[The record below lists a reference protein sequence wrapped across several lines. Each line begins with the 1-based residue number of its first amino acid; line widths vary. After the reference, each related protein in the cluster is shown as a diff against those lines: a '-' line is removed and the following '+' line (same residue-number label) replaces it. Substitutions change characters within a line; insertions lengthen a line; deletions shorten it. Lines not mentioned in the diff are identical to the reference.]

1 MTSCVHVYIN
11 AGLDEAK
18 DELDADYTSR
28 EIKTLCT
35 HRGNIQVT
43 CFKAASCLLPFAW
56 KFNAMTSVVNSGIF
70 NTIWSTTMKHA
81 YRSNPS
87 MSISDVQEEA
97 WVPAFQQCQDILE
110 QLRCLSMTLADVD
123 RHLNHYQKEGQLMVQ
138 LKRLYKGVSE
148 CLHQVHE
155 DKWIELTVRRIE
167 EYWKLRGYYKAAN
180 TFLKLRDSMELTEG
194 DFTAVEKISREV
206 SLFKIKFFSFFSV
219 KYSLLQ

>member
-1 MTSCVHVYIN
+1 MHVYIN

-43 CFKAASCLLPFAW
+43 CFKTASCLVPFILE
-56 KFNAMTSVVNSGIF
+56 FNIMTSGVNSGIF

-81 YRSNPS
+81 YGSNPS

-97 WVPAFQQCQDILE
+97 WAPAFQQCKGLLE
-110 QLRCLSMTLADVD
+110 KLRCLSLTLADVD

-138 LKRLYKGVSE
+138 LKCLYKGVSE
-148 CLHQVHE
+148 CLDQVYE
-155 DKWIELTVRRIE
+155 DNWIELTVRRIE

-180 TFLKLRDSMELTEG
+180 TFLKLRDSMELKEG
-194 DFTAVEKISREV
+194 DFTAMEGISREV
-206 SLFKIKFFSFFSV
+206 SLFKIYFFSFYSV

>member
-1 MTSCVHVYIN
+1 MHVYIN

-35 HRGNIQVT
+35 HKGNIQVI

-56 KFNAMTSVVNSGIF
+56 KFNIMTSGVNSGIF

-81 YRSNPS
+81 YGSNPS
-87 MSISDVQEEA
+87 MSISDVQEEVWA
-97 WVPAFQQCQDILE
+97 PAFQQCQDLLK
-110 QLRCLSMTLADVD
+110 QLQCLSMTLADVH
-123 RHLNHYQKEGQLMVQ
+123 RHLNNYQREGELMVQ
-138 LKRLYKGVSE
+138 LKCLYKGVSE
-148 CLHQVHE
+148 CLHHVPE

-194 DFTAVEKISREV
+194 DFTAVEGISREV
-206 SLFKIKFFSFFSV
+206 RLLKIYTS
-219 KYSLLQ
+219 